1 MGSKSIPLWI
11 SFVLRKI
18 VALGSTVI
26 FPYRIYGEEQSLAN
40 IEQILDQNNGMIV
53 LLNHFSLR
61 DAVQVFCWLFGIP
74 AASRR
79 RIVAPVAYHQHGLI
93 VDIVSSLLAID
104 LQPIVTARTVQLG
117 YGDKSR
123 GAGMR
128 DYLNAAT
135 STLDDGDIVLLAP
148 QGGRKNR
155 LGEPVG
161 HPVGMIISHASR
173 SHVNNFGIFC
183 VGVGLKGATNY
194 DKKTVSG
201 KLLFRRF
208 EMRIGAPA
216 TVEQVVEKAGSVDQ
230 VDTWVFEQLGE
241 LVPPAYR
248 DPLPGQARSTLLD
261 QVDPVK
267 REAKPQ

>member
-1 MGSKSIPLWI
+1 MPFWI
-11 SFVLRKI
+11 SLVLRKI

-26 FPYRIYGEEQSLAN
+26 FPCRIYGEEQYLAN
-40 IEQILDQNNGMIV
+40 IEQILEKDNGMIV

-61 DAVQVFCWLFGIP
+61 DAVQVFCWLFGNP
-74 AASRR
+74 AANRR

-93 VDIVSSLLAID
+93 VDIISSLLAID

-117 YGDKSR
+117 YGDKAR

-161 HPVGMIISHASR
+161 HPVGIIITHASR
-173 SHVNNFGIFC
+173 SQIHNFGILC
-183 VGVGLKGATNY
+183 VGVGLKGATDY
-194 DKKTVSG
+194 DRKTVSG
-201 KLLFRRF
+201 KLLFRWF

-216 TVEQVVEKAGSVDQ
+216 SVEQVVEEAGGVDQ

-248 DPLPGQARSTLLD
+248 DSLPGQARLTLLD
-261 QVDPVK
+261 PMDPVK
-267 REAKPQ
+267 REAEPQ